1 MQSPPVLAEGGTIP
15 EGTTLWSLTSSTR
28 GTAAGRGSPRCATG
42 VGDPADEPALFFFV
56 DEGAQLVGDE
66 LKRLNNRPSRLRA
79 TTLDGR
85 QLWDLQFGL
94 RPVVSHVA
102 ADNNGEVVLVFPL
115 VTSTVLPS
123 SLSNAAAKC
132 VSVV

>member
-1 MQSPPVLAEGGTIP
+1 MEPDKQY
-15 EGTTLWSLTSSTR
+15 R
-28 GTAAGRGSPRCATG
+28 CTAAGRGSPRCATG
-42 VGDPADEPALFFFV
+42 VGDPADEPALFFV

-85 QLWDLQFGL
+85 QLWDLQFAG
-94 RPVVSHVA
+94 PVVSHVA